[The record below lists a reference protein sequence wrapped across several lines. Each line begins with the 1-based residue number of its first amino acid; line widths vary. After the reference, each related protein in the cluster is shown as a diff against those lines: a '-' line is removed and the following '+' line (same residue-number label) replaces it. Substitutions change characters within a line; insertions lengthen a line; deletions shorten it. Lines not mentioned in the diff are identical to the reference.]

1 MLRLV
6 VVLLTNLAVLVLSA
20 HKFSRDDFPP
30 GFVFGASTSAYQVEG
45 AANQDGR
52 TPSIWDTFAQAGNMH
67 GATGDTACDGYH
79 KYKEDVQLMGDT
91 GLEAYRFSIS
101 WSRLLPNGRGTVNP
115 KGLQYYN
122 NLINELISHGIQP
135 HVTLHHNDL
144 PQTLED
150 EYGGWISRKSVEFGD
165 RVPYWTTFNEA
176 NVFVMGGYDTGNLP
190 PQRCS
195 SPSPYGINCS
205 RGSSSTE
212 PYLAA
217 HHILLAH
224 ASAARL
230 YKNMYQEKQLGFI
243 GINVFGYWFV
253 PLTNSSDDKIAA
265 QRANDFFFGWM
276 VDPLVFGEYPD
287 AMKKNVGSRMPVFTT
302 AESNWIK
309 GSFDFLGV
317 NHYLTTYVKDSPSS
331 LKIKERDFF
340 ADMAVELSSFENDTS
355 RFEFPIVAWGLQEL
369 LEYIKRVYGN
379 PPVYIHENAKISHLG
394 TWNLTIR
401 SSERMIRNLTM
412 EDWPRVEYLH
422 AYIGSLLDALRNGS
436 NTKGY
441 FIWSLMDL
449 LELLEGFESGYG
461 LYYVDLDDPDLKRQ
475 PKLSAHWYSHF
486 LKRSKGMRLQGLTEL
501 GMNLSALSQYSHFF
515 Q

>member
-150 EYGGWISRKSVEFGD
+150 EYGGWISRKSVKDFEAYADVCFREFGD
-165 RVPYWTTFNEA
+165 RVSYWTTFNEA

-205 RGSSSTE
+205 RGNSSTE

-224 ASAARL
+224 ASVARL
-230 YKNMYQEKQLGFI
+230 YKNMYQEKQHGFI

-265 QRANDFFFGWM
+265 QRAKDFFFGWM

-302 AESNWIK
+302 AESNLIK
-309 GSFDFLGV
+309 DSFDFLGV
-317 NHYLTTYVKDSPSS
+317 NHYSTLYAKDSPSS
-331 LKIKERDFF
+331 LKIKEREFF

-379 PPVYIHENAKISHLG
+379 PPVYIHENG
-394 TWNLTIR
+394 
-401 SSERMIRNLTM
+401 ERMIRNLTM

-441 FIWSLMDL
+441 FIWSLLDL
-449 LELLEGFESGYG
+449 FELLDGFESGYG

>member
-1 MLRLV
+1 MLRLDWLV
-6 VVLLTNLAVLVLSA
+6 VVSLTNLAVLVLSA
-20 HKFSRDDFPP
+20 DKFSRDDFPP

-52 TPSIWDTFAQAGNMH
+52 TPSIWDTFAKAGNMH

-79 KYKEDVQLMGDT
+79 KYKEDVRLMRDT

-101 WSRLLPNGRGTVNP
+101 WSRLLPNGRGTINP

-135 HVTLHHNDL
+135 HVTLHHHDL

-150 EYGGWISRKSVEFGD
+150 EYGGWISRKSVKDFEAYADVCFRKFGD

-176 NVFVMGGYDTGNLP
+176 NVFVLGGYDAGNLP

-195 SPSPYGINCS
+195 SPSPYGLNCS
-205 RGSSSTE
+205 RGNSSTE
-212 PYLAA
+212 TYLAA

-230 YKNMYQEKQLGFI
+230 YKNKYQEKQHGFI
-243 GINVFGYWFV
+243 GINIFGYWFV

-317 NHYLTTYVKDSPSS
+317 NHYSTMYAKDSPSS
-331 LKIKERDFF
+331 LKIKEREFF
-340 ADMAVELSSFENDTS
+340 ADMAVELSSFGNDTS

-379 PPVYIHENAKISHLG
+379 PPVYIHENG
-394 TWNLTIR
+394 
-401 SSERMIRNLTM
+401 ERMIRNLTL

-441 FIWSLMDL
+441 FAWSLLDL
-449 LELLEGFESGYG
+449 FELLDGLESGYG
-461 LYYVDLDDPDLKRQ
+461 LYFVDLDDPDLKRQ

-486 LKRSKGMRLQGLTEL
+486 LKRSKGMRLHGLTEL
-501 GMNLSALSQYSHFF
+501 GMNLSALSHSAFF

>member
-1 MLRLV
+1 MLRLA

-20 HKFSRDDFPP
+20 DKFSRDDFPP

-101 WSRLLPNGRGTVNP
+101 WSRLLPNGRGTINP

-150 EYGGWISRKSVEFGD
+150 EYGGWISRKSVKDFEAYADVCFREFGD
-165 RVPYWTTFNEA
+165 RVSYWTTFNEA

-205 RGSSSTE
+205 RGNSSTE

-224 ASAARL
+224 ASVARL
-230 YKNMYQEKQLGFI
+230 YKNMYQEKQHGFI

-265 QRANDFFFGWM
+265 QRAKDFFFGCAQQNVQLSIYIFFLFEM
-276 VDPLVFGEYPD
+276 LVAG
-287 AMKKNVGSRMPVFTT
+287 
-302 AESNWIK
+302 
-309 GSFDFLGV
+309 
-317 NHYLTTYVKDSPSS
+317 
-331 LKIKERDFF
+331 
-340 ADMAVELSSFENDTS
+340 FENDTS

-379 PPVYIHENAKISHLG
+379 PPVYIHENG
-394 TWNLTIR
+394 
-401 SSERMIRNLTM
+401 ERMIRNLTM

-436 NTKGY
+436 NTIGY

-449 LELLEGFESGYG
+449 LELLDGFESGYG